1 MDSPEFSDWRRR
13 LLIAAGASICT
24 SAAATS
30 APPSD
35 SNERLRG
42 LLADRRS
49 LWIVRGQEEL
59 RATYWTSKS
68 GYDRDQY
75 LNVCWALRDLQANRV
90 FPIDH
95 GLLDVLVGLQTWLAR
110 NGIEAPLTI
119 HSGYRTQKTNKR
131 TEGAALDSRHLVGRA
146 ADISVHGVSNVK
158 LAGMASVLSRGGT
171 GLYPGRSF
179 VHVDT
184 GDERIWI
191 DRPGKPG

>member
-1 MDSPEFSDWRRR
+1 MGPLEFSAWRRR
-13 LLIAAGASICT
+13 LLIAAGAVFSAP
-24 SAAATS
+24 AAATS

-59 RATYWTSKS
+59 RATYWTSKT

-110 NGIEAPLTI
+110 NGVEAPLTI

-146 ADISVHGVSNVK
+146 ADISVQGVSNVK
-158 LAGMASVLSRGGT
+158 LAGMASVLGRGGT

>member
-1 MDSPEFSDWRRR
+1 MDGVDFFAWRRR
-13 LLIAAGASICT
+13 LLVAAGATLCAP
-24 SAAATS
+24 AAATS
-30 APPSD
+30 SRAPEA
-35 SNERLRG
+35 NERLRG
-42 LLADRRS
+42 LLAERRS

-59 RATYWTSKS
+59 RAIYWTPKN

-75 LNVCWALRDLQANRV
+75 LSVCWALRDLQANRV

-95 GLLDVLVGLQTWLAR
+95 GLLDVLAGVQVWLAR

-131 TEGAALDSRHLVGRA
+131 TEGAALDSRHLLGRA
-146 ADISVHGVSNVK
+146 ADISVQGVSNVK
-158 LAGMASVLSRGGT
+158 LAGMASVLSQGGT
-171 GLYPGRSF
+171 GLYPGRTF

-191 DRPGKPG
+191 DRPVKPG

>member
-1 MDSPEFSDWRRR
+1 MSPVDFSEWRRR
-13 LLIAAGASICT
+13 LLIAAGVTFCAPAS
-24 SAAATS
+24 ATT
-30 APPSD
+30 APPAD
-35 SNERLRG
+35 ANERLHQ
-42 LLADRRS
+42 LLAERRS

-59 RATYWTSKS
+59 RATYWTPKT

-95 GLLDVLVGLQTWLAR
+95 GLLDVLAGVQTWLAR

-146 ADISVHGVSNVK
+146 ADISVQGVSNVK
-158 LAGMASVLSRGGT
+158 LAGMASVLSHGGT

-191 DRPGKPG
+191 DRPAKSG